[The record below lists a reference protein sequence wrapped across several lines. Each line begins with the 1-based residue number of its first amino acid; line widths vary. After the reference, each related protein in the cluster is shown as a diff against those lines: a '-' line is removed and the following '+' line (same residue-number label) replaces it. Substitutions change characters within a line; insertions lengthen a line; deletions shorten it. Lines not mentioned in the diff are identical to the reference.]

1 MGRELEMLCAQGL
14 SFFGVTN
21 RLISHKLKNKLALM
35 SETSGL
41 MNDLMDLWQ
50 DSKEVDRA
58 RLRSLTESI
67 IEEVGRANAIVGYM
81 NAFAHSVD
89 KVITDVEITQAVGL
103 IIELA
108 QLQTYAKKT
117 KLRFVKTNAYTVHT
131 SPFFIGNLIYH
142 VLVFAL
148 SASGPEEEIR
158 VSVHP
163 DAGGFKISFSG
174 IATDAAPQFAT
185 ENIALLAKALC
196 ADISFDPSLGE
207 LNIVLP
213 QRIGESVIQNLSL
226 DE

>member
-1 MGRELEMLCAQGL
+1 MGRELEVLCAQGF
-14 SFFGVTN
+14 SFFGVAN

-50 DSKEVDRA
+50 NSKEMDRA
-58 RLRSLTESI
+58 RLRSLTETI
-67 IEEVGRANAIVGYM
+67 IEEVGEANAIVGYM

-89 KVITDVEITQAVGL
+89 KFITDVEITQVVGL

-108 QLQTYAKKT
+108 QLHTDAKKT
-117 KLRFVKTNAYTVHT
+117 RLRFVETNAYMVHT

-142 VLVFAL
+142 VIVFAL
-148 SASGPEEEIR
+148 RAPAPEEEIR

-163 DAGGFKISFSG
+163 DTGRFRISFSG
-174 IATDAAPQFAT
+174 IAPDAAQQFAT
-185 ENIALLAKALC
+185 ENIALLARALC

-213 QRIGESVIQNLSL
+213 QRIGESVIQDLSSN
-226 DE
+226 E